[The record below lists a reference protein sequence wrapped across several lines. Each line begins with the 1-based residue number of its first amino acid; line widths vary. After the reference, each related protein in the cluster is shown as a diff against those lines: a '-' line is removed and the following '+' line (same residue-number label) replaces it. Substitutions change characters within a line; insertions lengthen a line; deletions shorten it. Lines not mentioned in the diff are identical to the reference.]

1 MSEKRRLKAQEQS
14 DFILSETAIEL
25 TPEIDGA
32 LVEQLPVQP
41 PVPVH
46 KVFGDPE
53 HATTRPDSN
62 TPIPARAAFHDAGN
76 QMEYSELSH
85 ADLTDLA
92 KHPNASESDWL
103 QACLELNRRDSNN
116 TTNPRMNRISRRL
129 LPVAGVILLSLIS
142 TVALLQLS
150 PMSNLATW
158 VNLKQPVAPY
168 VLSSA
173 QYQSDELLERACI
186 RLAQSI
192 DERAWSYTKAA
203 KYLDV
208 SEGEISNLMRG
219 AKTPFSMQAL
229 NKLLFAMG
237 ESTVFPPTLDHKELQ
252 RTIAYF
258 TRLITIAPTNS
269 RAIAGRASAYES
281 LKQYDLAIADFRRL
295 VVLEPHHHGPRQ
307 NLAWAY
313 KSAGRYEQALQE
325 LNQLHDLFPQDD
337 IYQNRALVFSAMGK
351 YNDAIADC
359 TRSIQMMEAQR
370 PGPYWNRAL
379 DYEKLGKYPEAIADC
394 KKVLEIDPNYSS
406 AVEQIAI
413 LKTKMQS

>member
-1 MSEKRRLKAQEQS
+1 MSEKRRFKAQEQS

-46 KVFGDPE
+46 KVFDNPQ
-53 HATTRPDSN
+53 HATTRPDSD
-62 TPIPARAAFHDAGN
+62 TPSPVRAEFHDAGR
-76 QMEYSELSH
+76 MEYSELSH
-85 ADLTDLA
+85 AELTDLA
-92 KHPNASESDWL
+92 KQPNASESDWL
-103 QACLELNRRDSNN
+103 QACLELNRRDSNK
-116 TTNPRMNRISRRL
+116 TPKSRMNRIRRRL

-150 PMSNLATW
+150 PMSNLATSSTF
-158 VNLKQPVAPY
+158 KEPVAPY

-208 SEGEISNLMRG
+208 SEDEISNLMRG
-219 AKTPFSMQAL
+219 AKTFSMQAL

-258 TRLITIAPTNS
+258 TRLITIAPTNN
-269 RAIAGRASAYES
+269 RAIAGRATAYET
-281 LKQYDLAIADFRRL
+281 LKQYDLAIVDFRRL
-295 VVLEPHHHGPRQ
+295 VELEPHRPGPRQ

-313 KSAGRYEQALQE
+313 KSAGRYHQALQE
-325 LNQLHDLFPQDD
+325 LNQLHELFPQDD
-337 IYQNRALVFSAMGK
+337 IFQNRALVFSAMGK
-351 YNDAIADC
+351 YKDAVADC
-359 TRSIQMMEAQR
+359 TKSIQMMQAQR